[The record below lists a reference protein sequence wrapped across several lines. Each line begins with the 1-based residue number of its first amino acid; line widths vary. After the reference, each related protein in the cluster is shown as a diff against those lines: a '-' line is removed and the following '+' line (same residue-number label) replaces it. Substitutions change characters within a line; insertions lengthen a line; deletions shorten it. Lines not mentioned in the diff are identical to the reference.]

1 MNESLK
7 QLAVGAGAPDEMLD
21 KLWFDIFCQKF
32 ADQIIA
38 ELEQAQE
45 PVGSWEMVHL

>member
-7 QLAVGAGAPDEMLD
+7 QLAVKAGAPTEMLD

-38 ELEQAQE
+38 ELEKDAE
-45 PVGSWEMVHL
+45 PVGSWETVQL